1 MLKGILLVLMLPLAS
16 GGDLP
21 LVRSVVQVVKN
32 WYAYLALVV
41 LPAGQEIRKGGKA
54 GLRPPFERVRSS
66 CSSYVLPAMDSN
78 MNEQP
83 AAAGRN
89 GAPEGS
95 AKKKKG
101 PTPKE
106 KKNAEA
112 AANTKRITTFFTA
125 GPKSKQN
132 SNHSSAGTAEAA
144 AGSTAAAAA
153 AVPARDSAAGHAQQQ
168 AKRPRPES
176 RGTTSTAT
184 IQPADEDAMVRGDN
198 IGGNDVGYGGGS
210 GTLVG
215 LTIGPG
221 LIEKGVSGQKQV
233 SQHLLDSD
241 SDSED
246 DAMVRGDNIGGND
259 VGYGGGS
266 GTLVGLTI
274 GPGLIEKGVSAL
286 KQIGQDQ
293 QDSDSEG
300 EEDDD
305 MVRGDNVGGDNKWFT
320 SARTKLTKKRPVSV
334 ANEMTRLQ
342 TTLMAHEE
350 NNTMEAFLDACFFND
365 LLQPTGATAS
375 PATESPP
382 FPPPRKKSSSK
393 KSLRNNR
400 RGIGSSVGGN
410 EKRMHSA
417 AKVRS

>member
-1 MLKGILLVLMLPLAS
+1 MLPLAS

-144 AGSTAAAAA
+144 AGSTAATAA

-184 IQPADEDAMVRGDN
+184 IQPADE
-198 IGGNDVGYGGGS
+198 
-210 GTLVG
+210 
-215 LTIGPG
+215 
-221 LIEKGVSGQKQV
+221 
-233 SQHLLDSD
+233 
-241 SDSED
+241 